1 MDRDDSLLDM
11 VLSKLYVFGSGVS
24 GLLSSRVSDDDIYMV
39 ESLYLVFVPL
49 CPLDVPPFR
58 AG

>member
-11 VLSKLYVFGSGVS
+11 VLSKLYVFGLGVS
-24 GLLSSRVSDDDIYMV
+24 GLLSSRVSDNDIYMV

-49 CPLDVPPFR
+49 CPLDVPP
-58 AG
+58 